1 MPGARNSDIRGP
13 VKLLELALALTVTL
27 GAPVAARAQAPT
39 DPTATTATAT
49 TATPV
54 AATPVVEKAEPTPD
68 HLTALA
74 GINARIQ
81 EIEGRIL
88 LAKDKVDLLRDTI
101 FGGTIARSRAVV
113 VHRNEMGTSFVL
125 ERAVYTLDGG
135 TIFSRENTDGAL
147 DANKEFELY
156 NGPISAGDHDLA
168 VSLIYS
174 GSADGVFT
182 YLKGYKFKVESKYR
196 FNVPDGRMTT
206 VSVVSLAKGDIT
218 ASTSDRIGVRYDVET
233 GAVPA
238 TLLKEDAE
246 APATP

>member
-1 MPGARNSDIRGP
+1 MK
-13 VKLLELALALTVTL
+13 VFHLALALAVV
-27 GAPVAARAQAPT
+27 GAPSFARAEDGA
-39 DPTATTATAT
+39 TATAT
-49 TATPV
+49 TA
-54 AATPVVEKAEPTPD
+54 AATQAPAVQKPAEATPD
-68 HLTALA
+68 HLTALSA
-74 GINARIQ
+74 INTRIQ
-81 EIEGRIL
+81 EVEGKIL

-135 TIFSRENTDGAL
+135 IIFSRENTDGAL

-156 NGPISAGDHDLA
+156 NGPISPGDHDLV

-206 VSVVSLAKGDIT
+206 VSVVSLSKGDIT
-218 ASTSDRIGVRYDVET
+218 ANTSDRIGVRYDVET
-233 GAVPA
+233 GPVPA
-238 TLLKEDAE
+238 ALVKEE
-246 APATP
+246 APAAP

>member
-1 MPGARNSDIRGP
+1 MPGTRNSDNRQG
-13 VKLLELALALTVTL
+13 VKVLKLALALSL
-27 GAPVAARAQAPT
+27 SFAPAAARAQTEPGAQG
-39 DPTATTATAT
+39 TATAT
-49 TATPV
+49 AAQP
-54 AATPVVEKAEPTPD
+54 AATVAPKAAEPTPD

-74 GINARIQ
+74 AIHTRIQ
-81 EIEGRIL
+81 EVEGKIL

-135 TIFSRENTDGAL
+135 IIFSRENTDGAL

-156 NGPISAGDHDLA
+156 NGPITPGDHDLV

-233 GAVPA
+233 GLVPA
-238 TLLKEDAE
+238 TLLKDEQAE
-246 APATP
+246 APAKP